1 MAELQAKPRNLVLSY
16 TIAHDGAVK
25 NHEPIQKALEA
36 GYEVADLIAV
46 AVEGGANSP
55 GFAAVT
61 VVLTLD
67 HAAGPFHPVHPP
79 ATTKGESSPR

>member
-1 MAELQAKPRNLVLSY
+1 MAEAQAKPRNLVLSY
-16 TIAHDGAVK
+16 TIARDGEVK
-25 NHEPIQKALEA
+25 NHEPIQQALEA
-36 GYEVADLIAV
+36 GYEVADLISV

-67 HAAGPFHPVHPP
+67 HAAGPFQPVRHP
-79 ATTKGESSPR
+79 GDEQG